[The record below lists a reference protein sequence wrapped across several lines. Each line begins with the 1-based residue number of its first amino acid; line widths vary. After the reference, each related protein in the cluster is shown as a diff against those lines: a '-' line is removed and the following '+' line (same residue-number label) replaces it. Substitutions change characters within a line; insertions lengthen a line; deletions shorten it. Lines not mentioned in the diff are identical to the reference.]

1 MKNKIK
7 IGLIG
12 LLGLASSFA
21 GFGQNEK
28 NETFSYVAE
37 QFADLRILRYNVPGF
52 NELPAKQKEMVYYLY
67 EATLCGRDIFYDQ
80 NYKYNLILRKTIETI
95 VGTYKGDKADKDYQQ
110 FLVYAKRFWFSN
122 GFHHHYSK
130 DKFFPEISEAAFK
143 TLLNNSDIK
152 ALPVNKNESV
162 QAFEDRITKL
172 IFDPTIAPKKVNQD
186 AHADMIKTSAMNFYE
201 GVSQEEVIAFY
212 DKQVDKNSK
221 TPVMVGLNSKLVKE
235 NGQLVEKKWMV
246 GGMYSTAIQKMI
258 YWLKKAKAC
267 AENNQQKEALEKMIL
282 FYKTGN
288 LKDFDNYNISWIKD
302 TASTVD
308 VVNGY
313 IEVYNDPLGKKGSFE
328 SIVSIK
334 DQISTKRIK
343 AIGDQAQWFEDHSSI
358 LPEHKKKK
366 VTGISAKVINVVVE
380 SGDAAPATPIGINL
394 PNNEW
399 IRGAH
404 GSKSVNLDNI
414 VNAYDNASG
423 GSIVNEFYYS
433 DEIKERIKKYGSL
446 ADKLVTDMHEVIGHA
461 SGQINPGVGQ
471 PHSTLK
477 NYASA
482 LEEAR
487 ADIVALYYLMDP
499 KLVEIGAMPSLEC
512 GKTAYDEYIT
522 KNLLIQLA
530 RIKPGDDIEE
540 AHMRDRSMIC
550 KWVMEKGAADNVIEK
565 KMRDGKTFYVI
576 NDYEKLH
583 QLFGQLLRELQ
594 RIKSEGDYQAGHDL
608 IENYGVKVEQDL
620 HKEVLTRYN
629 GLHISP
635 YNGFIQPQL
644 TPVIKGGKIVDV
656 KISYPTDFVEQMLYY
671 GKNYSLL
678 PLEN

>member
-1 MKNKIK
+1 M
-7 IGLIG
+7 
-12 LLGLASSFA
+12 
-21 GFGQNEK
+21 
-28 NETFSYVAE
+28 
-37 QFADLRILRYNVPGF
+37 
-52 NELPAKQKEMVYYLY
+52 
-67 EATLCGRDIFYDQ
+67 
-80 NYKYNLILRKTIETI
+80 
-95 VGTYKGDKADKDYQQ
+95 
-110 FLVYAKRFWFSN
+110 
-122 GFHHHYSK
+122 
-130 DKFFPEISEAAFK
+130 
-143 TLLNNSDIK
+143 
-152 ALPVNKNESV
+152 
-162 QAFEDRITKL
+162 
-172 IFDPTIAPKKVNQD
+172 
-186 AHADMIKTSAMNFYE
+186 
-201 GVSQEEVIAFY
+201 
-212 DKQVDKNSK
+212 
-221 TPVMVGLNSKLVKE
+221 
-235 NGQLVEKKWMV
+235 
-246 GGMYSTAIQKMI
+246 
-258 YWLKKAKAC
+258 
-267 AENNQQKEALEKMIL
+267 
-282 FYKTGN
+282 
-288 LKDFDNYNISWIKD
+288 
-302 TASTVD
+302 
-308 VVNGY
+308 
-313 IEVYNDPLGKKGSFE
+313 
-328 SIVSIK
+328 
-334 DQISTKRIK
+334 
-343 AIGDQAQWFEDHSSI
+343 
-358 LPEHKKKK
+358 
-366 VTGISAKVINVVVE
+366 
-380 SGDAAPATPIGINL
+380 
-394 PNNEW
+394 
-399 IRGAH
+399 
-404 GSKSVNLDNI
+404 
-414 VNAYDNASG
+414 NAYDNASG